1 VEDLNM
7 ALSNF
12 SWSSLNS
19 LFIGNEGFIVPK
31 FQREYNW
38 DETYY
43 GQLWDDIE
51 TSIKEKR
58 GSYFFGSLF
67 FMGSGDSKELTIID
81 GQQRIA
87 TITILMAVIRD
98 ILYGINNSE
107 HQIIDRDFIQHRE
120 YLSNQTKPKLQLGE
134 RNRKEFFDHI
144 QSLGKPDLKIKQ
156 FSVVKKNILDTN
168 KNILNCYEFFFNKID
183 SNLKAIADKDKE
195 NEFLISIIKCVTT
208 VFQTMVISV
217 SDESEAYLVFETLN
231 DRGLELSIADLLKN
245 YLFSKSGSYLKEV
258 QREWDDVIETLNN
271 LDVSTFIR
279 QYWLS
284 TQNQVTEKELFVELK
299 KKLNT
304 KETVLSFVKNLNG
317 ESEIYEAI
325 LNPNKKYWKSAKIY
339 ELLNELDA
347 LKARQI
353 TPLLMSARNEFKKD
367 SDFEQILNMG
377 INFTFRF
384 ITIAHFNNKELES
397 LYSKIAIKIRKKE
410 IRTVEQIKG
419 ELKSKYV
426 NDKDFEVLFNR
437 SKIKI
442 NQIAKYILKKIE
454 KKLSGG
460 ESEPVP
466 EITLEH
472 ILPKSPDSEWMDFL
486 KKKGIDKQKEDLVY
500 RIGNMTLLTEKM
512 NKAARN
518 KYFTKKRD
526 EHYKTSGLKL
536 NQDLK
541 SLDEWDDNK
550 INSRQEQ
557 LFKEAVKIWKL

>member
-1 VEDLNM
+1 MQDLPAICVAGRYPGPKNAFIWSPVLPCPNRILLLISQRHTSLTEIIQPGNNKGLTIPDYLRNFRPEDTVWGMVSLDLVLMEDLNM
-7 ALSNF
+7 TLSNF
-12 SWSSLNS
+12 SWRPLN
-19 LFIGNEGFIVPK
+19 LVFTGNEGFIIPK

-38 DETYY
+38 DETHY

-67 FMGSGDSKELTIID
+67 FMGSEDSKELTIID

-107 HQIIDRDFIQHRE
+107 HQMIDRDFIQHKE

-134 RNRKEFFDHI
+134 RNRKEFLDHI
-144 QSLGKPDLKIKQ
+144 QSLGRPDLKIKQ
-156 FSVVKKNILDTN
+156 FSVVKKNMLDTN

-183 SNLKAIADKDKE
+183 SNLKAITDKDKE

-245 YLFSKSGSYLKEV
+245 YLFSKSGSHLKEV

-325 LNPNKKYWKSAKIY
+325 LNPNKKYWKSVKIY
-339 ELLNELDA
+339 ELL
-347 LKARQI
+347 
-353 TPLLMSARNEFKKD
+353 TS
-367 SDFEQILNMG
+367 SLNL
-377 INFTFRF
+377 I
-384 ITIAHFNNKELES
+384 
-397 LYSKIAIKIRKKE
+397 
-410 IRTVEQIKG
+410 
-419 ELKSKYV
+419 
-426 NDKDFEVLFNR
+426 
-437 SKIKI
+437 
-442 NQIAKYILKKIE
+442 
-454 KKLSGG
+454 
-460 ESEPVP
+460 
-466 EITLEH
+466 
-472 ILPKSPDSEWMDFL
+472 SPCADM
-486 KKKGIDKQKEDLVY
+486 
-500 RIGNMTLLTEKM
+500 
-512 NKAARN
+512 
-518 KYFTKKRD
+518 
-526 EHYKTSGLKL
+526 
-536 NQDLK
+536 
-541 SLDEWDDNK
+541 
-550 INSRQEQ
+550 
-557 LFKEAVKIWKL
+557 